1 MWPSSWLRPLR
12 GALRSA
18 RPNRTSVRPRRTNA
32 LPLFEALE
40 DRTVPS
46 FLPAVNYSV
55 GQLPLAIVTA
65 DFNGDGKLDLAVA
78 NYQDNM
84 VSVLLGKRD
93 GTFQAAHAYATGA
106 GPRSIAVG
114 DFNKDGNLDLVTA
127 NAGDATISVLLGNGD
142 GSFGQANNFGL
153 PQVNGLTQTPLSVAV
168 GDFNKDGKLDLAPT
182 GQTSYTTTYYGYYG
196 TYYNTVYQGYVNVLL
211 GDGSGNFAASDTQ
224 QLNSTSPLS
233 VQVGDLNAD
242 GKPDVAI
249 ANADLTSV
257 AVLLG
262 NGDGTLGTEAD
273 YSAAAN
279 PVSVALGD
287 VNGDGTPDLVTA
299 NGYYDSVS
307 VMLGNG
313 DGTFQAA
320 KSSPVGANVQ
330 SLALTDLSNDGK
342 LDVVTAAYSSNSA
355 NALLGKGDGTFSP
368 PIAAAVGTGPAGV
381 AIGDF
386 NGDGRPDAALTNIG
400 SANVSVL
407 LNDGAWP
414 PPNAPTLSINSVS
427 VTEGNTGTTNAN
439 FTVTLSAA
447 SSQTITV
454 QYATADGTAT
464 VAGNDYLATS
474 GTLTFAP
481 NQTTATIPVPVVGD
495 RIAEPN
501 ETFTVT
507 LSQPT
512 NAFLSLTNSTG
523 TGTILDDEPRISI
536 NNVSHNE
543 GTKGTTAFVFTV
555 SLSAAY
561 DAPVTVQYATA
572 DGSATVADND
582 YIATSG
588 TLTFAAGQT
597 TATITVSVVGDRKV
611 EPNEYFYV
619 NLSKSSS
626 DALIS
631 NPTGIGTILNDDH
644 HGGNGKGNHARTHHG
659 QNADSLLIGMLV
671 DDNHPGGKHK

>member
-1 MWPSSWLRPLR
+1 
-12 GALRSA
+12 
-18 RPNRTSVRPRRTNA
+18 
-32 LPLFEALE
+32 
-40 DRTVPS
+40 
-46 FLPAVNYSV
+46 
-55 GQLPLAIVTA
+55 LA
-65 DFNGDGKLDLAVA
+65 
-78 NYQDNM
+78 
-84 VSVLLGKRD
+84 
-93 GTFQAAHAYATGA
+93 
-106 GPRSIAVG
+106 
-114 DFNKDGNLDLVTA
+114 
-127 NAGDATISVLLGNGD
+127 
-142 GSFGQANNFGL
+142 
-153 PQVNGLTQTPLSVAV
+153 
-168 GDFNKDGKLDLAPT
+168 
-182 GQTSYTTTYYGYYG
+182 
-196 TYYNTVYQGYVNVLL
+196 
-211 GDGSGNFAASDTQ
+211 
-224 QLNSTSPLS
+224 

-249 ANADLTSV
+249 ANADLSSV

-273 YSAAAN
+273 YSAAAS
-279 PVSVALGD
+279 PVSVSLGD
-287 VNGDGTPDLVTA
+287 VNGDGNPDLVTA

-330 SLALTDLSNDGK
+330 SLALADLNSDGK

-355 NALLGKGDGTFSP
+355 TALLGKGDGTFSP
-368 PIAAAVGTGPAGV
+368 PISAAVGTGPAGV
-381 AIGDF
+381 AAADF
-386 NGDGRPDAALTNIG
+386 NGDSKPDAAVTNSG

-439 FTVTLSAA
+439 FTVTLSAP

-454 QYATADGTAT
+454 HYATADGSAT
-464 VAGNDYLATS
+464 VADNDYSATS
-474 GTLTFAP
+474 DTLTFAP

-523 TGTILDDEPRISI
+523 TGTIVDDEPRISI

-582 YIATSG
+582 YIAKSG
-588 TLTFAAGQT
+588 TLTIAAGQT

-619 NLSKSSS
+619 NLSKPSA
-626 DALIS
+626 DALIT
-631 NPTGIGTILNDDH
+631 NPTGVGTIVNDDH
-644 HGGNGKGNHARTHHG
+644 HGGGGKGNHERTHHG
-659 QNADSLLIGMLV
+659 QNADSQLIGMLL